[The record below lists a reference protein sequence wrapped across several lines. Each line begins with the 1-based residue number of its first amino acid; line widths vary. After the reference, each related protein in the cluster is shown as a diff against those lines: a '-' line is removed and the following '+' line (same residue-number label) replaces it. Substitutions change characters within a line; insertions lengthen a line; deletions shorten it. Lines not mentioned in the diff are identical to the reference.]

1 MKVVVAI
8 DSLKGCLTSREA
20 NQAAV
25 ESVRQGMPGAEVVEI
40 PVSDGA
46 GWFCYTRYSYHI
58 RT

>member
-25 ESVRQGMPGAEVVEI
+25 CPSGDAWG
-40 PVSDGA
+40 
-46 GWFCYTRYSYHI
+46 
-58 RT
+58 

>member
-25 ESVRQGMPGAEVVEI
+25 ARENIMNVLQNWVNS
-40 PVSDGA
+40 
-46 GWFCYTRYSYHI
+46 YTI
-58 RT
+58 